1 MTTRMNGPGAGWSWL
16 LRGIN
21 LGRSDP
27 KAVFGAVA
35 LVMLVAL
42 LPSGIQL
49 LLQYVVKLRPQ
60 AMLAVMGAM
69 MIVIMVLSPLL
80 FGGVL
85 RVIDAAEHR
94 RPTAAMA
101 VFSAFRNGPDAWRLI
116 GFGLLVS
123 LIYIS
128 AFVVVLAI
136 LGDGFLGW
144 YWHVLT
150 AAQSAP
156 LSPGS
161 IPAMPAPEH
170 LALSLVIA
178 VLAGMFL
185 SGVYAIG
192 FGQIALGEC
201 GIGGALADGVS
212 GTVKNLLPILVLV
225 VSSLLGIVLLA
236 LLVVLIGLLIG
247 IAAHLLHPALALV
260 LLLPVYFGMMLVIYV
275 VMFGTMYAMWRDVCV
290 QQPGIQGA
298 HMAL

>member
-21 LGRSDP
+21 LGRSNP
-27 KAVFGAVA
+27 KAIFGAVA
-35 LVMLVAL
+35 LVMLVVL

-49 LLQYVVKLRPQ
+49 LLQYVVKPRPQ
-60 AMLAVMGAM
+60 AMLAVMGAA

-123 LIYIS
+123 LIYIGV
-128 AFVVVLAI
+128 FVAVLAI

-170 LALSLVIA
+170 FALSFAIA

-185 SGVYAIG
+185 GGVYAIG
-192 FGQIALGEC
+192 FGQIALGER

-225 VSSLLGIVLLA
+225 VSSLLGLIVLT
-236 LLVVLIGLLIG
+236 LLVVLVGALIG
-247 IAAHLLHPALALV
+247 IAAHLLHPALVLV
-260 LLLPVYFGMMLVIYV
+260 LLLPVYFAMMLVIYV
-275 VMFGTMYAMWRDVCV
+275 VMFGTMYAMWRDVCAQRSEV
-290 QQPGIQGA
+290 PGA
-298 HMAL
+298 HMVL